1 MALISEIKKKVNP
14 VQIGQIEEDDINFSE
29 LGSIKD
35 NESVSE
41 WDPLD
46 LEHSRI
52 EKKSVKEE
60 SPDVKLRYKE

>member
-14 VQIGQIEEDDINFSE
+14 VRIDQIEEDDINFSE

-46 LEHSRI
+46 LENSRI
-52 EKKSVKEE
+52 EKKTAKEE
-60 SPDVKLRYKE
+60 SPNMNFR